1 MSDVDHVHALL
12 LEPHVSGMANAWAG
26 PSLLRLWSRRV
37 QLSPLLDGM
46 GYEPLICPARAR
58 IMACVVECA
67 AIFDQR
73 RPIGPDIE
81 GLDVRKLNALRGD
94 SDSNGAAGY
103 IISIPL
109 ACHAH
114 NTLSAPFELLS
125 VNLQE
130 PPPSDG
136 MMDEVANLSS
146 EYCDCD
152 GVAHGLALWVEYE
165 LVSALSGSDSDS
177 ANEEALWLSVGAPGG
192 ANRRFLQPFSYQGL
206 TLLGGEIN
214 TQASCSLASVA
225 SVLDPSSGSITAS
238 LVIQDVER

>member
-1 MSDVDHVHALL
+1 M
-12 LEPHVSGMANAWAG
+12 
-26 PSLLRLWSRRV
+26 

-46 GYEPLICPARAR
+46 DYRPLICPARAR

-67 AIFDQR
+67 AIFNQR

-81 GLDVRKLNALRGD
+81 GLDLRGLNALRGD
-94 SDSNGAAGY
+94 CESDGATGY

-114 NTLSAPFELLS
+114 KTLSAPFELLS
-125 VNLQE
+125 VNFQD
-130 PPPSDG
+130 PPMADG
-136 MMDEVANLSS
+136 VMDQLANLSS

-165 LVSALSGSDSDS
+165 LLSETSGVDADSEH
-177 ANEEALWLSVGAPGG
+177 EEALVLSVGAPGG

-206 TLLGGEIN
+206 TLLDSKTN
-214 TQASCSLASVA
+214 TKGSRSLASVA
-225 SVLDPSSGSITAS
+225 SVLDLSSGSVTAS
-238 LVIQDVER
+238 LVIKDVEQ